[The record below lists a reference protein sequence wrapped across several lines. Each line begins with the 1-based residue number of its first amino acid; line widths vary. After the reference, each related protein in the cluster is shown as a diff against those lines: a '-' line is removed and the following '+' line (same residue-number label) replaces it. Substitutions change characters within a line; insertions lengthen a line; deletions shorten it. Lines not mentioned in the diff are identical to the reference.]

1 MSKAYE
7 VITDRIAELLSSGK
21 IPWRRPWSALRAAGS
36 TRPRNVAGNLYRGAN
51 WFLLGM
57 LPYANPVYLTFKQ
70 AVALGGCVRR
80 GAKGFPILFWKM
92 LQVSEENAASPE
104 DVGKKIP
111 FARYYTVFNV
121 EHCDGLNLVQPEA
134 PTALVE
140 FDPVADA
147 EAIWEGM
154 PSRPELRY
162 GGDRACFIPG
172 FDQIRMPIRSA
183 FPTAEGFYETL
194 FHEAGHATGHA
205 SRLNR
210 KEIVS
215 GSYFGARDY
224 SLEELVAELCAAFL
238 CAEAGVDQAV
248 LSNQAAYIQGW
259 LEKLTADPLAFVTAA
274 ARAQKAADFILRRSR
289 TETPSMVP
297 KPDNQ

>member
-1 MSKAYE
+1 
-7 VITDRIAELLSSGK
+7 
-21 IPWRRPWSALRAAGS
+21 
-36 TRPRNVAGNLYRGAN
+36 
-51 WFLLGM
+51 M

-70 AVALGGCVRR
+70 AGALGGCVRK
-80 GAKGFPILFWKM
+80 GEKGFPVLFWKM

-104 DVGKKIP
+104 DVGKMIP

-121 EHCDGLNLVQPEA
+121 EQCDGLSLVLPEA
-134 PTALVE
+134 PAAPAE
-140 FDPVADA
+140 FDPNAEA
-147 EAIWEGM
+147 EAIWAGM
-154 PSRPELRY
+154 PAQPRLAH
-162 GGDRACFIPG
+162 GGARACYIPALASL
-172 FDQIRMPIRSA
+172 RMPPRHA
-183 FPTAEGFYETL
+183 FDLAEGYYETL
-194 FHEAGHATGHA
+194 FHEMGHATGHQ

-259 LEKLTADPLAFVTAA
+259 LEKLKAEPAAFVTAA
-274 ARAQKAADFILRRSR
+274 ARAQKAADFILRRNVA
-289 TETPSMVP
+289 E
-297 KPDNQ
+297 KPEEAA